1 MTTVCCPG
9 SFDPIT
15 YGHLDIIQRA
25 SKQFEHVVV
34 LVTVNKS
41 KKAMFTPEERMDLI
55 RECVHDLPNVTVDHW
70 EGLLVDYT
78 SKHGITAMV
87 KGLRSGLDYE
97 YEKPMAQANSKL
109 TGVETFFLL
118 TSPAY
123 GYISSS
129 IAKEVSLLGGDA
141 NGMLPDNVLAALERK
156 RDALK

>member
-9 SFDPIT
+9 SFDPVT
-15 YGHLDIIQRA
+15 LGHLDIIKRA
-25 SKQFEHVVV
+25 AAQFEHVVV

-41 KKAMFTPEERMDLI
+41 KKAMFTPEERMALI
-55 RECVHDLPNVTVDHW
+55 RECVHELPNVSVDHW

-78 SKHGITAMV
+78 TKHDITAMV

-118 TSPAY
+118 TTPAY

-129 IAKEVSLLGGDA
+129 IAKEVALLGGDVT
-141 NGMLPDNVLAALERK
+141 GMLPDNVIAALERTRGEK
-156 RDALK
+156 

>member
-78 SKHGITAMV
+78 SKHG
-87 KGLRSGLDYE
+87 KQ
-97 YEKPMAQANSKL
+97 QADGRGDVLPSHL
-109 TGVETFFLL
+109 AGVWLYFLL
-118 TSPAY
+118 DCQ
-123 GYISSS
+123 G
-129 IAKEVSLLGGDA
+129 SLASRRGCQ
-141 NGMLPDNVLAALERK
+141 
-156 RDALK
+156 RDASG